1 MNIGEKIKYF
11 RTQKGITQGALAEL
25 SEIHPVSIRKYETNK
40 MQPQPPQIEKIAAAL
55 NVSYSALN
63 GVSNSG
69 LRLETLGDFM
79 GFLMIMYDAGIIQAK
94 GERNAKGCLNKN
106 TVQLKFSPAL
116 ASLLEIQAGSE
127 KCSLDNIL
135 LIIKHDE
142 VLEDFL
148 KWEQVSYAYT
158 MSVISAKES
167 DLAKLEEL
175 LAYKNG
181 IELELQ
187 SSIKPL
193 ENC

>member
-1 MNIGEKIKYF
+1 MTIGEKIKYF
-11 RTQKGITQGALAEL
+11 RTQKGITQGTLAEL

-79 GFLMIMYDAGIIQAK
+79 GFLMVMYDAGIIQVK
-94 GERNAKGCLNKN
+94 GERNAKGFLTKD

-116 ASLLEIQAGSE
+116 TSLLEIQAGSE
-127 KCSLDNIL
+127 KCSLDNVL
-135 LIIKHDE
+135 LKIKQGE
-142 VLEDFL
+142 ILEDFL
-148 KWEQVSYAYT
+148 KWEQVRYSYT
-158 MSVISAKES
+158 MSVVSAKES
-167 DLAKLEEL
+167 DIPALEEL
-175 LAYKNG
+175 LMYKNG

-187 SSIKPL
+187 GSVKPL
-193 ENC
+193 EDC

>member
-1 MNIGEKIKYF
+1 MTIGEKIKYF
-11 RTQKGITQGALAEL
+11 RTQKGITQGTLAEL

-79 GFLMIMYDAGIIQAK
+79 GFLMVMYDAGIIQVK
-94 GERNAKGCLNKN
+94 GERNPKGFLNKD
-106 TVQLKFSPAL
+106 TVQLKFSPVL
-116 ASLLEIQAGSE
+116 TSLLEIQAGN
-127 KCSLDNIL
+127 KNCSLDNVL
-135 LIIKHDE
+135 LKIKQDE
-142 VLEDFL
+142 ILEDFL
-148 KWEQVSYAYT
+148 KWEQVSYSYT

-167 DLAKLEEL
+167 DLAALEEL
-175 LAYKNG
+175 LMYKNG

-187 SSIKPL
+187 SSVKPL
-193 ENC
+193 GDC

>member
-1 MNIGEKIKYF
+1 MTIGEKIKYF
-11 RTQKGITQGALAEL
+11 RTQKGITQGTLAEL

-79 GFLMIMYDAGIIQAK
+79 GFLMVMYDAGIIQVK
-94 GERNAKGCLNKN
+94 GERNAKGFLTKD

-116 ASLLEIQAGSE
+116 TNLLEIQAGSE
-127 KCSLDNIL
+127 TCSLDNVL
-135 LIIKHDE
+135 LKIKQGE
-142 VLEDFL
+142 ILEDFL
-148 KWEQVSYAYT
+148 KWEQVRYSYT
-158 MSVISAKES
+158 MSVVSAKES
-167 DLAKLEEL
+167 DIPALEEL
-175 LAYKNG
+175 LMYKNG

-187 SSIKPL
+187 GSVKPL
-193 ENC
+193 EDC